1 MLKVAGWAIA
11 AAGLVVALV
20 GALADQ
26 IGLGGEGPDKFA
38 GKQVAALIAG
48 LVILV
53 AGLALALWA
62 AARERRGDTTTAAP
76 GEPM

>member
-11 AAGLVVALV
+11 AVGLVVALV
-20 GALADQ
+20 GGLADQ
-26 IGLGGEGPDKFA
+26 IGLGGDGPDEFG
-38 GKQVAALIAG
+38 GKQVAALVVG
-48 LVILV
+48 LVVLV

-62 AARERRGDTTTAAP
+62 GARERRGGSTAAAH